1 MMKKPVILVSACLL
15 GVCCRYD
22 GESKPNEDVIAL
34 REHFTM
40 IPICPE
46 VDGGLSTPRTPSER
60 VGDKVLMKDG
70 RDVTENQ
77 NSGAVAA
84 LERARLYGCN
94 SAILKARSP
103 SCGSGRVY
111 DGSFTGTLRD
121 GDGVAAELLK
131 KNGIKV
137 FSEEEIDE
145 FKNIFLTKQYK
156 RYIIKKKRKE

>member
-15 GVCCRYD
+15 GVCCRDD
-22 GESKPNEDVIAL
+22 GESKPNSDVIAL
-34 REHFTM
+34 REQFTM

-46 VDGGLSTPRTPSER
+46 VDGGLSTPRIPSER

-70 RDVTENQ
+70 SDVTENY

-94 SAILKARSP
+94 AAILKARSP
-103 SCGSGRVY
+103 SCGSGKVY
-111 DGSFTGTLRD
+111 DGSFTGKLRD
-121 GDGVAAELLK
+121 GDGVAAEMLK

-145 FKNIFLTKQYK
+145 FKKYFLDNNN
-156 RYIIKKKRKE
+156 